1 MPGLSRSKQKKQERK
16 AEIEKSLDAVTFK
29 SQSNDHTYAE
39 PDSYSQK
46 KSETKSEE
54 KESGQISEE
63 KIQPKGFDSKA
74 DFLSFEEIDEKK
86 VAPKNEA
93 FEQIQIKYDRESYYP
108 WVSDRTLRIK
118 DISAMLHSEVLD
130 YVKWI
135 EQSPE
140 EK

>member
-1 MPGLSRSKQKKQERK
+1 MERK

-63 KIQPKGFDSKA
+63 KI
-74 DFLSFEEIDEKK
+74 
-86 VAPKNEA
+86 
-93 FEQIQIKYDRESYYP
+93 
-108 WVSDRTLRIK
+108 
-118 DISAMLHSEVLD
+118 
-130 YVKWI
+130 
-135 EQSPE
+135 
-140 EK
+140 